1 MPAGHYVTPTSQ
13 INLMQSKKPNNLPM
27 GAGGLNL
34 GSRMNNA
41 QMNVGG
47 GNGDDIMGQNASS
60 TSGGNGGMGGQEP
73 IIVKPFTIN
82 TPNLPLNMGI

>member
-1 MPAGHYVTPTSQ
+1 
-13 INLMQSKKPNNLPM
+13 M
-27 GAGGLNL
+27 GAGSLNL

-41 QMNVGG
+41 QMNAGG
-47 GNGDDIMGQNASS
+47 GNADDIMAQNASS
-60 TSGGNGGMGGQEP
+60 TSGGGNGGMGGQEP